1 MKSIAKSLLNRLPY
15 VRGLYK
21 QTALTNKNSF
31 YPAGHYYS
39 PIASVDDLR
48 QREGEIW
55 KNAGVDGIKGIELNT
70 DSQIDLTVQFSQ
82 YYSDLPFSRK
92 KDGKLRYWFENDF
105 YSYTDGTV
113 LYSMMRH
120 FKPKRIIEVG
130 SGYSS
135 ALMMDVNELFFQN
148 SIRLDFIEPFPG
160 RLYSLMSAEDKRQSV
175 VWEKPVQTIDPVFF
189 GQLQPGDI
197 LFIDSSH
204 VAKCGSDVNY
214 IFSEVLPSLNKGVL
228 VHFHDVFY
236 PFEYPKEW
244 VLSGWN
250 WNEDYLLK
258 AFLMYNRE
266 FSIRIFSN
274 YLHIHHKDA
283 FKDMP
288 LTYLNTGGNFWMEKN

>member
-1 MKSIAKSLLNRLPY
+1 MKAVAKSLLNRLPY
-15 VRGLYK
+15 VKNLYQ
-21 QTALTNKNSF
+21 QTAITNKNSF
-31 YPAGHYYS
+31 YPAGHYHS

-55 KNAGVDGIKGIELNT
+55 KNAEVDGIKGIELNT
-70 DSQIDLTVQFSQ
+70 DSQIALVGQFAR
-82 YYSDLPFSRK
+82 YYADLPFKSK
-92 KDGKLRYWFENDF
+92 KDGRLRYWFENNY

-120 FKPKRIIEVG
+120 FKPERIIEVG
-130 SGYSS
+130 SGHSS

-148 SIRLDFIEPFPG
+148 SISLNFIEPYPE
-160 RLYSLMSAEDKRQSV
+160 RLYSLMSEEDRQQSV
-175 VWEKPVQTIDPVFF
+175 VWEKPVQTMDPAFF
-189 GQLQPGDI
+189 GQLRPGDI

-204 VAKCGSDVNY
+204 VSKCGSDVNF

-244 VLSGWN
+244 VLGGRS

-266 FSIRIFSN
+266 FPIRIFSN

-288 LTYLNTGGNFWMEKN
+288 LTYLNTGGNIWMEKN